1 MKLQMQS
8 VHFDADRKLLA
19 FIQKKADKLDTFFGN
34 IISGD
39 VVLRLQ
45 KDETRENKVFEFTV
59 HVPGNRL
66 FAREK
71 ATSFEAAA
79 DLAVEAM
86 RKQLSRHKDKS
97 TVHKQVL
104 QNILQEDPLQEEEV

>member
-8 VHFDADRKLLA
+8 VHFDADQKLLT
-19 FIQKKADKLDTFFGN
+19 FIQKKADKLDTFHGR

-45 KDETRENKVFEFTV
+45 KDETKENKVFEFTV
-59 HVPGNRL
+59 SVPGSRL

-71 ATSFEAAA
+71 AASFEAAA

-86 RKQLSRHKDKS
+86 RKQLNKHKDKT
-97 TVHKQVL
+97 TVQVQKQTIPDV
-104 QNILQEDPLQEEEV
+104 IEDDI

>member
-1 MKLQMQS
+1 MQS
-8 VHFDADRKLLA
+8 VHFDADQKLLT
-19 FIQKKADKLDTFFGN
+19 FIQKKADKLDTFHGR

-45 KDETRENKVFEFTV
+45 KDETKENKVFEFTV
-59 HVPGNRL
+59 MVPGNRL

-86 RKQLSRHKDKS
+86 RKQLSKHKQKV
-97 TVHKQVL
+97 TIHKQV
-104 QNILQEDPLQEEEV
+104 IPDSVQEDDAQDI

>member
-1 MKLQMQS
+1 MKIQMQS
-8 VHFDADRKLLA
+8 VHFDADRKLLE
-19 FIQKKADKLDTFFGN
+19 FIQKKADKLDTFYGH

-39 VVLRLQ
+39 VVLRLE
-45 KDETRENKVFEFTV
+45 KDETRVNKVFEITL

-79 DLAVEAM
+79 DLAIDAV
-86 RKQLSRHKDKS
+86 RKQLSRHKDKEKEP
-97 TVHKQVL
+97 VNKQV
-104 QNILQEDPLQEEEV
+104 ILDIMQDV